1 MALKPVELEA
11 HILFCGGLCY
21 GIVSYHANYT
31 LLCGMLG
38 FSVNIG
44 YLDILLELTGSCF
57 GELHK
62 NVSQ

>member
-1 MALKPVELEA
+1 
-11 HILFCGGLCY
+11 
-21 GIVSYHANYT
+21 
-31 LLCGMLG
+31 MLG
-38 FSVNIG
+38 FSVKIG